1 MDVVLEILIQLVQMA
16 ILFGMAGLA
25 VSWALL
31 KNHNPRFAVLA
42 GAVTVALYM
51 GALFTL
57 AVSTQKQDV
66 VAGLQNSFDQVWK
79 IKAQSMADLKATP
92 AEIENEQRIFQ
103 KYVFLA
109 LPAWMAVTCL
119 TLGLLAY
126 YLVSFFLARITQRVA
141 GPIPF
146 RGWVVPEYLVFGLIV
161 GGMLKVMSKENSLVD
176 IVGNNFLV
184 FFGCLYTLGGLSI
197 VSFFLKKWFLSP
209 GLRTLSYVVI
219 FSYIVTLQQ
228 LFNPICLI
236 GILDVWFDFR
246 RLNAPPPEPAT

>member
-1 MDVVLEILIQLVQMA
+1 MA

-31 KNHNPRFAVLA
+31 RDYNPRIAVLA

-51 GALFTL
+51 GALFTF
-57 AVSTQKQDV
+57 AISTEKQDV
-66 VAGLQNSFDQVWK
+66 MAGLKRSFDQVWT
-79 IKAQSMADLKATP
+79 IKAQSLADLKATP
-92 AEIENEQRIFQ
+92 AEIAREEQIFQ

-119 TLGLLAY
+119 TLGLIAY
-126 YLVSFFLARITQRVA
+126 YAVSAFLSRITRRVA
-141 GPIPF
+141 HPIPF
-146 RGWVVPEYLVFGLIV
+146 RGWVFPEYLVFGLIV
-161 GGMLKVMSKENSLVD
+161 GGMLKVLSKENSLFD
-176 IVGNNFLV
+176 IIGNNFLV

-197 VSFFLKKWFLSP
+197 VSFFLKKWFLST

-228 LFNPICLI
+228 LFNPICVI

-246 RLNAPPPEPAT
+246 RLNAPPPEPAS